1 MKFNAKQK
9 NWNERNIVLQPRCEK
24 AAQ

>member
-9 NWNERNIVLQPRCEK
+9 NWNEGNIVLQPRCEK